1 MGKATCT
8 YGLSYEVAKVSVAFT
23 EETDSY
29 SLLAA
34 PVLSFSSLRIEA
46 MHLSFCVFL
55 DLAWPIKDVILSVR
69 IFGKFS
75 GPIHVI
81 SLQPPVIGDSL
92 PCVVQHPNT

>member
-34 PVLSFSSLRIEA
+34 SCSVPALVDVSGVGALHQLG
-46 MHLSFCVFL
+46 FL
-55 DLAWPIKDVILSVR
+55 
-69 IFGKFS
+69 
-75 GPIHVI
+75 
-81 SLQPPVIGDSL
+81 
-92 PCVVQHPNT
+92 N